1 MKKTQIRFLLF
12 LLFAGVSFDGFS
24 QVLEN
29 YNPIIRER
37 YPESIRKSNT
47 EIQVNLDL
55 RTFPG
60 SSLKFGIP
68 ANSTLFLNNKL
79 WFQTKEDTSLV
90 IALAHLKGFMSDLDT
105 TGTSGTSMT
114 IIKKGISA
122 SEISIEKGFFENSI
136 SPEKNVS
143 AEQLLPE
150 KRVLDSFNDFFFFA
164 IISILFLIAVY
175 KLIFPLVLN
184 LILMPTSV
192 FSAEDFSESNS
203 VQKFFSLDVIFYL
216 LLMNMMAFLLLMF
229 CVKAVG
235 NESLRFIVSGDL
247 NQLFL
252 SWLLGSTLLIFIAV
266 LKFALLRFLGFVFDL
281 KKIVIP
287 HFFYM
292 LRIISI
298 TIFVIA
304 FFVSVI
310 VLNGY
315 FELEITIKYML
326 YAFFWI
332 YMVGVIMLFL
342 IMSNRVSFK
351 NYHLFVYICSAE
363 IVPLLFLSKVIIG

>member
-12 LLFAGVSFDGFS
+12 LLFSGVSFGGFS

-29 YNPIIRER
+29 YNHGIREM
-37 YPESIRKSNT
+37 YPETIRKSNT

-55 RTFPG
+55 KTFPG
-60 SSLKFGIP
+60 SSFKFGLP
-68 ANSTLFLNNKL
+68 AKSTLFLDNKL
-79 WFQTKEDTSLV
+79 WFQTKDDTTFV
-90 IALAHLKGFMSDLDT
+90 IALADLESFGSDLD
-105 TGTSGTSMT
+105 SIGTSMT

-122 SEISIEKGFFENSI
+122 SDISIEKGFFENLI
-136 SPEKNVS
+136 APVEKVS
-143 AEQLLPE
+143 AKKLVPP
-150 KRVLDSFNDFFFFA
+150 KRELDSFNDFFFFA
-164 IISILFLIAVY
+164 IITILFLIAVY
-175 KLIFPLVLN
+175 KLIFPLVLK

-216 LLMNMMAFLLLMF
+216 MLMNMMAFLLLMF

-266 LKFALLRFLGFVFDL
+266 LKFALLRFLGYVFDL

-304 FFVSVI
+304 FIVSVI

-315 FELEITIKYML
+315 FELEITVKYLL
-326 YAFFWI
+326 YGFFGI
-332 YMVGVIMLFL
+332 YMVGVLMLFL

>member
-1 MKKTQIRFLLF
+1 MKTSYLSFIVFLVF
-12 LLFAGVSFDGFS
+12 FGVSFTGFS

-29 YNPIIRER
+29 YNPEILEM
-37 YPESIRKSNT
+37 YPEEIRKPNPKI
-47 EIQVNLDL
+47 ELKLDL
-55 RTFPG
+55 KTFPNSTFRFEFPG
-60 SSLKFGIP
+60 E
-68 ANSTLFLNNKL
+68 STLFLEDKL
-79 WFQTKEDTSLV
+79 WFHTTEDTTFV
-90 IALAHLKGFMSDLDT
+90 MPLADFEGFVSEADS
-105 TGTSGTSMT
+105 TGTLMT
-114 IIKKGISA
+114 VIKKGINA
-122 SEISIEKGFFENSI
+122 SNISIEKGFFENYI
-136 SPEKNVS
+136 APIEKAAPEKPM
-143 AEQLLPE
+143 PE
-150 KRVLDSFNDFFFFA
+150 KRELESFNDFFFFA
-164 IISILFLIAVY
+164 IVSILFLIAVY
-175 KLIFPLVLN
+175 KLIYPLVLK

-247 NQLFL
+247 NQHFL
-252 SWLLGSTLLIFIAV
+252 SWLLGSSLLIVFAF

-281 KKIVIP
+281 KKIVVP

-298 TIFVIA
+298 TIFIIA
-304 FFVSVI
+304 FIVSII
-310 VLNGY
+310 VLNG
-315 FELEITIKYML
+315 FLELEISVKFLL
-326 YAFFWI
+326 YGFFWI
-332 YMVGVIMLFL
+332 YIVGVLMLFL